1 MSVCLTATAP
11 GRIFFRTEP
20 GISKESKDIDLIFRK
35 ALQHS
40 HRTASSLWRELLREK
55 VLEIYAECSKEGWD
69 GYDAKPISMESFLGT
84 LQLLDQL
91 PNSILTPEAVPEP
104 TGEIALEW
112 RVGNEILFSLTVS
125 NGTLVYAGIFGGSS
139 RQHGEEQ
146 FFDLLPKTILD
157 LLARYFFKS

>member
-69 GYDAKPISMESFLGT
+69 GYDAKPISMESVIRS
-84 LQLLDQL
+84 LDQQL
-91 PNSILTPEAVPEP
+91 
-104 TGEIALEW
+104 EI
-112 RVGNEILFSLTVS
+112 R
-125 NGTLVYAGIFGGSS
+125 
-139 RQHGEEQ
+139 
-146 FFDLLPKTILD
+146 
-157 LLARYFFKS
+157 